1 MNDGTAT
8 NRGMRESDRPLPDGP
23 RGVTLVDV
31 TTGRAT
37 VFPHPLARSATGS
50 AWSLL
55 RAICRLN
62 PNIMPATRPPEGA
75 AGDAA
80 RT

>member
-1 MNDGTAT
+1 VNDGVTT
-8 NRGMRESDRPLPDGP
+8 NRLRRESDLPLPDGHH
-23 RGVTLVDV
+23 GVTLVDV

-37 VFPHPLARSATGS
+37 VFPHALTCSATGS

-62 PNIMPATRPPEGA
+62 PNITPAPLPPAGA
-75 AGDAA
+75 ARDAA
-80 RT
+80 CT

>member
-8 NRGMRESDRPLPDGP
+8 NRLARESDMPLPDGQH
-23 RGVTLVDV
+23 GVTLVDV
-31 TTGRAT
+31 TTGLAT
-37 VFPHPLARSATGS
+37 VFPHPLTRSATGS

-62 PNIMPATRPPEGA
+62 PNITPAAPAVEEA
-75 AGDAA
+75 ASDTA